1 VDVITHVV
9 LVLPLSQDMAV
20 YEMLAVPVAEAVAED
35 VDEALLAVEEAVAV
49 EDDVREDELVLLDVV
64 EVVAVEDDVAVAEPV
79 GGIYPTVVVAV
90 LVEIA
95 NAVPA
100 DTVEEGEEV
109 LVMDPVPEEVEERV
123 AM

>member
-1 VDVITHVV
+1 MDVITHVV